1 MNCPA
6 VKWNKAGSF
15 TLCWLFS
22 SAHQNSL
29 SYLTVFVVAG
39 LDEAAINELKSGPSS
54 TTSVPRT
61 TPPIS
66 TQMPKQQQQQGKL
79 YRFNVFLE
87 F

>member
-6 VKWNKAGSF
+6 VKWNKAGALTS
-15 TLCWLFS
+15 CWLFS

-54 TTSVPRT
+54 TTSVPRI

-66 TQMPKQQQQQGKL
+66 TQMPKQQQQGTFF
-79 YRFNVFLE
+79 YRLSI
-87 F
+87 